1 MSIRVYPWWNSL
13 LYSSM
18 NILLINDNTE
28 HLNWGAQATIFALR
42 KMFDEHISDLRLDAI
57 SWGWLRHEYRQVQ
70 LPGSRKFTYQRWRH
84 NVIVE
89 KFLNRISHS
98 AEYFPVIFDDFEYY
112 ADLWMAGNAGPDAAD
127 FLRRA
132 TDADAIVYNGENSIY
147 RNTVEGCRA
156 LFLLWVAK
164 TRLHKPSA
172 IINHT
177 AHLDDVQPRMPA
189 MVRHLFP
196 ILDVV
201 TCREPSGWRQIKG
214 MGIDH
219 AELVPDAVF
228 YLRDT
233 IVGDNAFQIWKQAA
247 GLEGKP
253 YFCLSG
259 SALPASEPRSVWDGK
274 VVELVRRLQKF
285 GLHPVLVAKDPD
297 CLFLEEV
304 ARRTGGSFFGPE
316 HSFHEM
322 WPLFRGASFLVS
334 GHYHYVI
341 AAASAGCPFIPLSV
355 NNWKMQG
362 VCIHLEWQRTEPFDV
377 TDLGSCMPE
386 LVVEARRLLKDR
398 EALSKALM
406 ARTERLCEESVLNA
420 VRVREMATQ
429 GTTVTTDERR

>member
-1 MSIRVYPWWNSL
+1 
-13 LYSSM
+13 M

-28 HLNWGAQATIFALR
+28 HVNWGAQATVFALR
-42 KMFDEHISDLRLDAI
+42 KMFAEKIADLHLDAVP
-57 SWGWLRHEYRQVQ
+57 WNWLKRMYREVH
-70 LPGSRKFTYQRWRH
+70 LPGGRKMTYQRWRH

-89 KFLNRISHS
+89 KFLNRVSVS
-98 AEYFPVIFDDFEYY
+98 AEFFPVIFDDFEYY
-112 ADLWMAGNAGPDAAD
+112 ADLWMAGKAGPDAPG

-132 TDADAIVYNGENSIY
+132 AAADAVVYNGENSIY
-147 RNTVEGCRA
+147 RNTLEGCRA

-164 TRLHKPSA
+164 TRLGKPSA

-196 ILDVV
+196 LLDLV
-201 TCREPSGWRQIKG
+201 TCREPSGWRQLRE

-228 YLRDT
+228 YLGDNT
-233 IVGDNAFQIWKQAA
+233 VGDKAFQAWKEAA
-247 GLEGKP
+247 GLDGRP

-259 SALPASEPRSVWDGK
+259 SAIPASGPRGSWDGK
-274 VVELVRRLQKF
+274 VAELVRGLQAL

-304 ARRTGGSFFGPE
+304 ARRTGGCFFGPE
-316 HSFHEM
+316 HSFHEL

-341 AAASAGCPFIPLSV
+341 AAASVGCPFIPLSV
-355 NNWKMQG
+355 NNRKMKG
-362 VCIHLEWQRTEPFDV
+362 VCIHLEWQRTEPFDI

-386 LVVEARRLLKDR
+386 ILEEAQRLLRDR
-398 EALSKALM
+398 GPLSNALRLRAEHLSQEAG
-406 ARTERLCEESVLNA
+406 LNA
-420 VRVREMATQ
+420 VRVREMVEVTQ
-429 GTTVTTDERR
+429 KRAYAGVVS